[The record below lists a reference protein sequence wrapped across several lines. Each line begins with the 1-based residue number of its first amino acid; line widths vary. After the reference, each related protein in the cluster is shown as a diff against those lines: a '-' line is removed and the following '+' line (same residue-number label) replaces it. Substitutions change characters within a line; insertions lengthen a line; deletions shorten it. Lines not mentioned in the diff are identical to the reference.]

1 MRKYEGWQEEM
12 ISFKQYCLNEG
23 RWGSMMGAAAMA
35 ASSLHGSFVKDWSAN
50 YQTSNDPAKER
61 RAQQV
66 IDAGYKVPADAERAI
81 QIAADI
87 FAGDEGKTREQLIE
101 YLRHTGAVES
111 GYRTKVQDGGGPA
124 RSYWQVEPAT
134 AMDLVKNSSAYFGK
148 KFHKHFGKNALR
160 AAQQFDEKKWSA
172 GLEKYDE
179 LGATM
184 AAAKWLASRW

>member
-1 MRKYEGWQEEM
+1 M
-12 ISFKQYCLNEG
+12 ITFKQYCVNES
-23 RWGSMMGAAAMA
+23 RLGSVMGAAAMA
-35 ASSLHGSFVKDWSAN
+35 ASSLHGGFVKDWSAN

-66 IDAGYKVPADAERAI
+66 IDSNYTVPPEAERAI
-81 QIAADI
+81 QIAASI
-87 FAGDEGKTREQLIE
+87 FAGDEGKTHEQLVK

-148 KFHKHFGKNALR
+148 KFHKHFGENALR
-160 AAQQFDEKKWSA
+160 NAQQFDEKRWA
-172 GLEKYDE
+172 IGLEKYDE